1 MAGLPSLI
9 SSGAK
14 SLLTDKAGEYLSPQ
28 QMEFARFAMNPQ
40 MYLADKGI
48 TAVAEL
54 LGYGGAYKELQAGAK
69 DEKDYF
75 KETIRDAIGSVLP
88 GTVGDFVRAT
98 PKGTDAPAGT
108 YTVWNPETQSFEQ
121 KQSSSPVSTPND
133 FSNQQFD
140 ARYNPNSVFNTDSV
154 NYVGP
159 NNPKDMDSS
168 IYATNMTDLLEMLDQ
183 YRKPE
188 TPSTG
193 TDDIFGGDITA
204 NPLVM
209 ENNTPGGDVGSGALD
224 FGGTMDMSDSLGA
237 YEQRPVE
244 MGGTGGSS
252 GGGKGGFDDLVA
264 MYSQYARGGQI
275 RAGGR

>member
-1 MAGLPSLI
+1 MAGIDSLVLQ
-9 SSGAK
+9 GGK
-14 SLLTDKAGEYLSPQ
+14 SLLKDKASEFLSPS

-40 MYLADKGI
+40 VYLADKGI
-48 TAVAEL
+48 SAVAEL
-54 LGYGGAYKELQAGAK
+54 LGYGGAYKELKAGAK

-75 KETIRDAIGSVLP
+75 KETVRDAIGSVLP
-88 GTVGDFVRAT
+88 GAVGDFVRAT

-108 YTVWNPETQSFEQ
+108 HWDPDTQSWKE
-121 KQSSSPVSTPND
+121 SSSPVSTPND

-168 IYATNMTDLLEMLDQ
+168 IYAKNMTDLLEMLDQ
-183 YRKPE
+183 YRKTE

-193 TDDIFGGDITA
+193 TDDIFGKDITP

-209 ENNTPGGDVGSGALD
+209 ENNTPGGDVGSGTLD
-224 FGGTMDMSDSLGA
+224 FGGTMDMSDALGA
-237 YEQRPVE
+237 YEQSPIE
-244 MGGTGGSS
+244 MGGNS
-252 GGGKGGFDDLVA
+252 GGGKGGLDDLVA
-264 MYSQYARGGQI
+264 MYSSYATGGQI